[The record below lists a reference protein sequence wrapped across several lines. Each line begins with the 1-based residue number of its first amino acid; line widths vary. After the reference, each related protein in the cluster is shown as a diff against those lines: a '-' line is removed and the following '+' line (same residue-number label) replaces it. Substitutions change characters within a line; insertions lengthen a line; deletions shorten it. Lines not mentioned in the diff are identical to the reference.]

1 MPWDFGAL
9 NTLGSLRSFQTS
21 LGGAGLATKL
31 HSIRLSPSFLC
42 FYLRY
47 RITLLRIVF
56 CSRTCCPCRAQNCSC
71 LGAVDAEGWQYPQIL
86 TPPPCQWTLT
96 HNRLCTAGE
105 ISVFTEKVK
114 QILKESIFPHQFC
127 CSFNIGTAGTLRE

>member
-47 RITLLRIVF
+47 RNT
-56 CSRTCCPCRAQNCSC
+56 QNYQNYASYFVQEHAA
-71 LGAVDAEGWQYPQIL
+71 LVAPK
-86 TPPPCQWTLT
+86 
-96 HNRLCTAGE
+96 TAPALALWMQ
-105 ISVFTEKVK
+105 K
-114 QILKESIFPHQFC
+114 
-127 CSFNIGTAGTLRE
+127 AGSTRKF